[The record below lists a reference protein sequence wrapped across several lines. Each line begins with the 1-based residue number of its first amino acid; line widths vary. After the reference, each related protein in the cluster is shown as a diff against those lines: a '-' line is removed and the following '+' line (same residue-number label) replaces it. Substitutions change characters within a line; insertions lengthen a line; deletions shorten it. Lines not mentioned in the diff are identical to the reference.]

1 MTYDYDRRTAA
12 RWDNAANG
20 ESYSLRWNKTKWQL
34 EETVDGSPI
43 PSLRSPGEGPEMAI
57 YEMPMLRHLL
67 SKFDT
72 TVSPLPTELLRE
84 AHFRADAR
92 GEDVRK
98 ALATAGIEYLKR
110 AERELRDDHRE
121 RQADA
126 VKHMLDQV
134 TPKLKW
140 KKVG

>member
-20 ESYSLRWNKTKWQL
+20 EAYSLRWNKTKWQL

-43 PSLRSPGEGPEMAI
+43 PSLRTPGEGPEMAT
-57 YEMPMLRHLL
+57 YELPMLSHLL

-72 TVSPLPTELLRE
+72 TISPLPTQLLRE
-84 AHFRADAR
+84 AHFRADVR
-92 GEDVRK
+92 GEVVRK
-98 ALATAGIEYLKR
+98 SLVAGCIEYLKR
-110 AERELRDDHRE
+110 AERELRDDQRE

-126 VKHMLDQV
+126 VKHMIDAV